1 MATAKAKS
9 GKRRGP
15 GDGTIRKRTDGR
27 WEGRLRLGYEN
38 GKMRWKYIYGNTW
51 HEVSDQL
58 KADQHAQQQ
67 GLPIVVERQTV
78 AEFMTRWLED
88 SAHPRVRPKTYDS
101 YAQIVRLYIEPEV
114 GHIQLS
120 KLSPQEI
127 QQLLNKM
134 LKKGLSP
141 RTVRYCLAVLRMAL
155 GRAYKWSLVPRNVA
169 LLVDPPRSR
178 RYEMRSLSPE
188 EARTFLN
195 TVKGDRLE
203 ALYSVALA
211 LGLRQGEALGLRWE
225 DIDMDKCTLKVRYAL
240 QRIDGKPQLV
250 EPKTQKSRRTI
261 YMPQVTVTALHAHR
275 VRQLEERLA
284 AGTRWKESGLV
295 FTSTIGTPLD
305 PRNAFRLFQEAL
317 QRAGL
322 PHIRFHDLRHTCASL
337 LLAQEVHPRVV
348 METLG
353 HSQISLTMDTYSHVI
368 PALQRDAADRM
379 NALLSEG

>member
-1 MATAKAKS
+1 MATT
-9 GKRRGP
+9 KRRGP
-15 GDGTIRKRTDGR
+15 GDGGITRRKDGR
-27 WEGRLRLGYEN
+27 WEAKIELGYRN
-38 GKMRWKYIYGNTW
+38 GKRDRKSIYGKTRR
-51 HEVSDQL
+51 EVADRLSD
-58 KADQHAQQQ
+58 AQNAKKQ
-67 GLPIVVERQTV
+67 GLPVVVERQTLGHFL
-78 AEFMTRWLED
+78 AAWLED
-88 SAHPRVRPKTYDS
+88 SVRPTVRPKTYDS
-101 YAQIVRLYIEPEV
+101 YAQVVRLYIEPEL
-114 GHIQLS
+114 GRIQLG
-120 KLSPQEI
+120 KLTPQEI
-127 QQLLNKM
+127 QHLLNKL
-134 LKKGLSP
+134 LKTGLSP
-141 RTVRYCLAVLRMAL
+141 RTVRYCLAVLRMSL

-169 LLVDPPRSR
+169 QLVDPPRSR
-178 RYEMRSLSPE
+178 RYEMRSLSPQ
-188 EARTFLN
+188 EARVFLN
-195 TVKGDRLE
+195 TVRGDRLE

-240 QRIDGKPQLV
+240 QRIDGKPRLV

-261 YMPQVTVTALHAHR
+261 FMPQVTVNALRAHR
-275 VRQLEERLA
+275 VPQIEERPV

-295 FTSTIGTPLD
+295 FTSTIGTSLD

-337 LLAQEVHPRVV
+337 LLAQGVHPRVV

-379 NALLSEG
+379 DAVLSGES

>member
-1 MATAKAKS
+1 MATAK
-9 GKRRGP
+9 RRGH
-15 GDGTIRKRTDGR
+15 GEGSIWQRSDGR
-27 WEGRLRLGYEN
+27 WEARIDLGYQG
-38 GKMRWKYIYGNTW
+38 GKRRRKAFYGNTRR
-51 HEVSDQL
+51 EVSDQL
-58 KADQHAQQQ
+58 KAALHTQQQ
-67 GLPIVVERQTV
+67 GLPVAVERQTLGQFI
-78 AEFMTRWLED
+78 AKWLED
-88 SAHPRVRPKTYDS
+88 SVRPTVRPKTFDS
-101 YAQIVRLYIEPEV
+101 YAQLVRLYIGPEL
-114 GHIQLS
+114 GNIQLG
-120 KLSPQEI
+120 KLSPQDI
-127 QQLLNKM
+127 QHLLNKL
-134 LKKGLSP
+134 LKSGLAP
-141 RTVRYCLAVLRMAL
+141 RTVQYCHAILKMAL

-169 LLVDPPRSR
+169 QLVDPLRSR
-178 RYEMRSLSPE
+178 RYEMRSLDPE

-195 TVKGDRLE
+195 TVRGDRLE
-203 ALYSVALA
+203 ALYSVAIA

-261 YMPQVTVTALHAHR
+261 FMPQVTVNALRAHR
-275 VRQLEERLA
+275 VRQLEERLV

-295 FTSTIGTPLD
+295 FTSTIGTSLD

-337 LLAQEVHPRVV
+337 LLAQGVHPRVV

-379 NALLSEG
+379 DAVLGGES

>member
-1 MATAKAKS
+1 MAKS

-27 WEGRLRLGYEN
+27 WEARLRLGYEN
-38 GKMRWKYIYGNTW
+38 GKMQWKYIYGKTW
-51 HEVSDQL
+51 REVSDQL
-58 KADQHAQQQ
+58 KAAQHAQQQ
-67 GLPIVVERQTV
+67 GLPVVVERQTV
-78 AEFMTRWLED
+78 AQYLARWLED
-88 SAHPRVRPKTYDS
+88 SARRKVRPKTYDS
-101 YAQIVRLYIEPEV
+101 YAQIVRLYIEPDL
-114 GHIQLS
+114 GPIQLS
-120 KLSPQEI
+120 KLTW
-127 QQLLNKM
+127 QQIDALLNKM
-134 LKKGLSP
+134 IKAGLSP
-141 RTVRYCLAVLRMAL
+141 RTVRYCLAVLRMSLEKA
-155 GRAYKWSLVPRNVA
+155 RKRSLVGQNVA
-169 LLVDPPRSR
+169 LLVDPPRAVR
-178 RYEMRSLSPE
+178 HEIRSLSPE
-188 EARTFLN
+188 EARVFLN
-195 TVKGDRLE
+195 TVRGDRLE
-203 ALYSVALA
+203 ALYSVAIA

-225 DIDMDKCTLKVRYAL
+225 DVDMDKCTLRVRYAL

-261 YMPQVTVTALHAHR
+261 FMPQVTVNALRAHR
-275 VRQLEERLA
+275 VRQLEERLV
-284 AGTRWKESGLV
+284 AGTRWKEQGLV

-337 LLAQEVHPRVV
+337 LLAQGVHPRVV

-379 NALLSEG
+379 DALLSNGSGGS